1 MVDEKISRR
10 VDSCG
15 RISLPKHL
23 RLKYNM
29 DIGEEVEFFTCE
41 IEGKQFVCLKAKE
54 TNTEEEGTK

>member
-1 MVDEKISRR
+1 LINEKITRR

-29 DIGEEVEFFTCE
+29 DVGEEVEFFTCE
-41 IEGKQFVCLKAKE
+41 INGREFICLSTKQD
-54 TNTEEEGTK
+54 EEETTK

>member
-1 MVDEKISRR
+1 MINEKITRR

-29 DIGEEVEFFTCE
+29 DVGEEVEFFTCE
-41 IEGKQFVCLKAKE
+41 INGREFICLSTKQD
-54 TNTEEEGTK
+54 EEEITK